1 MNIYEG
7 LLFMQGHIASV
18 ELAKQLAETPEA
30 PAVSMAADAA
40 SEGRRAGA
48 GLRGNRC
55 HGWRP
60 LRLQGRTCGD
70 PANPHAT
77 DLGT

>member
-18 ELAKQLAETPEA
+18 ELAKQLAETQEA

-40 SEGRRAGA
+40 SEGRPTAGA
-48 GLRGNRC
+48 TGMSLSVRVPPSTGV
-55 HGWRP
+55 
-60 LRLQGRTCGD
+60 
-70 PANPHAT
+70 
-77 DLGT
+77 